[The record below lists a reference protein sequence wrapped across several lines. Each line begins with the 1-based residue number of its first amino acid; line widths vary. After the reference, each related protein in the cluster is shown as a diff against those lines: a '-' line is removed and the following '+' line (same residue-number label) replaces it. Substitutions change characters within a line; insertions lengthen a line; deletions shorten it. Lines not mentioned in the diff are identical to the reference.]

1 MLNYSNDS
9 NAENLL
15 QYKSRSSF
23 SVEQI
28 LDFDSSTNLDRQV
41 NCITMFYIIEI
52 SVHLIVK
59 L

>member
-28 LDFDSSTNLDRQV
+28 LDFDSSTILDRQV
-41 NCITMFYIIEI
+41 KRIA
-52 SVHLIVK
+52 
-59 L
+59 